1 MNIAILNFMIKKILC
16 FLTFASS
23 FNVFA
28 QLENYIKFN
37 ETTHEFGN
45 IKEEKG
51 DAKFDF
57 IFTNVSKQVIFI
69 RKVETSCGCTTPK
82 FNTDSVLPGGQG
94 KITAIYETENKS
106 GNFHKF
112 MYVYFNISDN
122 FQSLAIKGDVTPI
135 VRKVY
140 QQKEFSVDYG
150 NLAYSETVAQFNT
163 ILNTEIKEKMIKVYN
178 YNPYPIK
185 ILEINELPEFASV
198 RFTDSLINISD
209 SIKIYIKLDGSKIK
223 EAGDLFKR
231 IGLLTNDETAPQKLL
246 YIRYSMKEDFSKL
259 TKKQLKNS
267 PKVEFNRSFPLPLGT
282 RTAGEIF
289 NDTLRISNTG
299 KSDLIIKKIVPSC
312 TCLKYKLTKTTL
324 KPGESVLLKLNFD
337 IINQPIGEQKKF
349 LKIFT
354 NDPTRTEIDIPFTIK
369 IIQ

>member
-1 MNIAILNFMIKKILC
+1 MIKKILC
-16 FLTFASS
+16 SLIFTAALNGFS
-23 FNVFA
+23 

-82 FNTDSVLPGGQG
+82 FNTDSVLPGAQG

-140 QQKEFSVDYG
+140 QQKEFTVDYG
-150 NLAYSETVAQFNT
+150 NLAYSESVAQFNT
-163 ILNTEIKEKMIKVYN
+163 ILNTEVKEKMIKVYN

-185 ILEINELPEFASV
+185 ILEINELPDFASI
-198 RFTDSLINISD
+198 RLTDSTLNVSD

-223 EAGDLFKR
+223 ESGDLFKR
-231 IGLLTNDETAPQKLL
+231 IGLLTDDETAPQKLL

-259 TKKQLKNS
+259 TKKQLKKA
-267 PKVEFNRSFPLPLGT
+267 PKAEFNRSFPVPLGT

-289 NDTLRISNTG
+289 KDTIRIINTG
-299 KSDLIIKKIVPSC
+299 KTDLVIKKVIPSC
-312 TCLKYKLTKTTL
+312 SCLRYKLAKTTL
-324 KPGESVLLKLNFD
+324 KPGESALINLNFD
-337 IINQPIGEQKKF
+337 IVNQPIGEQKKF

-354 NDPTRTEIDIPFTIK
+354 NDPSRPEIDIPFTIK